1 MSRIKNKIK
10 IANRIREKSI
20 EAYLLCIEIYN
31 KPTIDYRIEASSYF
45 ICNAWELL
53 LKAYHISQYGEKSI
67 YKPNS
72 KYSYSLEDM
81 LNKYYQDNSPIKRNL
96 VTIINKIRDKS
107 THLIIKEHDIIYT
120 PLLQKAVLNYSRALF
135 DFFNIDISSLV
146 PFEYLALISRKE
158 IKPKNISKLYSKN
171 YARLFDD
178 DLRFVVE
185 TMNNT
190 ENEEDSIFAQINYTL
205 SFTKDSKSADIKAFY
220 DNSLDAIGL
229 KKIAVPK
236 DSNITHPYTMRQV
249 INEVKRIAKENNYN
263 YNLNKL
269 NNNRLTYFNKSNNI
283 VKKQEYCF
291 LSVIGNNTY
300 KKYSKA
306 YIDLIFQKLA
316 KDPSLFADK
325 CT

>member
-107 THLIIKEHDIIYT
+107 T
-120 PLLQKAVLNYSRALF
+120 Q
-135 DFFNIDISSLV
+135 
-146 PFEYLALISRKE
+146 
-158 IKPKNISKLYSKN
+158 
-171 YARLFDD
+171 
-178 DLRFVVE
+178 
-185 TMNNT
+185 
-190 ENEEDSIFAQINYTL
+190 
-205 SFTKDSKSADIKAFY
+205 
-220 DNSLDAIGL
+220 
-229 KKIAVPK
+229 
-236 DSNITHPYTMRQV
+236 
-249 INEVKRIAKENNYN
+249 
-263 YNLNKL
+263 
-269 NNNRLTYFNKSNNI
+269 
-283 VKKQEYCF
+283 
-291 LSVIGNNTY
+291 
-300 KKYSKA
+300 
-306 YIDLIFQKLA
+306 
-316 KDPSLFADK
+316 
-325 CT
+325 